1 VSGLYI
7 SEGWGFSAVII
18 APLLWT
24 SLEYLKAHLF
34 TGFPWE
40 NLAYSQ
46 HEYLSMIQV
55 ADITGIYGITFLIV
69 LLNCIV
75 YDCISVLLFSSGGKK
90 NNL

>member
-1 VSGLYI
+1 
-7 SEGWGFSAVII
+7 
-18 APLLWT
+18 
-24 SLEYLKAHLF
+24 
-34 TGFPWE
+34 
-40 NLAYSQ
+40 
-46 HEYLSMIQV
+46 MIQV